1 MKCPRNNEDKL
12 YVYKDVRNEV
22 ESCEVHLAEFS
33 RFIKFQIFEQVR
45 PHKVNVA
52 SNFGYVILQVSV
64 R

>member
-33 RFIKFQIFEQVR
+33 RFIKFQIFEL
-45 PHKVNVA
+45 
-52 SNFGYVILQVSV
+52 S
-64 R
+64 